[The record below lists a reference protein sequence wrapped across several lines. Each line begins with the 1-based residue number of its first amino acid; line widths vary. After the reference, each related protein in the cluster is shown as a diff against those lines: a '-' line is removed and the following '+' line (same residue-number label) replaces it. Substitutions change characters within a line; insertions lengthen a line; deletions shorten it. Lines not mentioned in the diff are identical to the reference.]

1 MKQLN
6 FILRFLAMAMPKRVG
21 HCSSGLTKTFEDK
34 LQASAQRL
42 ARQENRDLH
51 VPQNPMQQKRAYW
64 GWVAT
69 PAAAVAGIVFG
80 MSLHLYTG
88 DHSDATLTQLTD
100 TIRIVQPVHDTLYL
114 TQVVEKERIVNKY
127 IPMPEVAKA
136 ETKEPSPQPETCTSI
151 QCDGIN
157 YAFLTSK

>member
-1 MKQLN
+1 MKQ
-6 FILRFLAMAMPKRVG
+6 
-21 HCSSGLTKTFEDK
+21 FEDK

-42 ARQENRDLH
+42 AHQEDSKLH
-51 VPQNPMQQKRAYW
+51 VPQNPMQQTRAYW

-88 DHSDATLTQLTD
+88 DHSDATLAQLTD
-100 TIRIVQPVHDTLYL
+100 TIRIFQPVHDTLYL

-127 IPMPEVAKA
+127 MSTPEVSKA
-136 ETKEPSPQPETCTSI
+136 DVKESNPQPEECTSI

-157 YAFLTSK
+157 YAILASK

>member
-1 MKQLN
+1 MKQ
-6 FILRFLAMAMPKRVG
+6 
-21 HCSSGLTKTFEDK
+21 FEDK

-42 ARQENRDLH
+42 ARQEDRNLH

-69 PAAAVAGIVFG
+69 PAAAVVGIVFG
-80 MSLHLYTG
+80 MSLHLFTG
-88 DHSDATLTQLTD
+88 YHSDATLAQSTD
-100 TIRIVQPVHDTLYL
+100 TIRIFQPVHDTLYL

-127 IPMPEVAKA
+127 IAKPEVAKA
-136 ETKEPSPQPETCTSI
+136 DTKESDSLSGECTSI

-157 YAFLTSK
+157 YAILASK

>member
-1 MKQLN
+1 MIQ
-6 FILRFLAMAMPKRVG
+6 
-21 HCSSGLTKTFEDK
+21 FEDK

-42 ARQENRDLH
+42 ARQQDRNLH

-64 GWVAT
+64 GWMAM

-80 MSLHLYTG
+80 MSIHLFTG
-88 DHSDATLTQLTD
+88 NHSDTSLAKLTD

-114 TQVVEKERIVNKY
+114 TQIVEKERVVNKY
-127 IPMPEVAKA
+127 IPTPQVTQAA
-136 ETKEPSPQPETCTSI
+136 TKEPASQPEECTSI

-157 YAFLTSK
+157 YAFLVSK

>member
-1 MKQLN
+1 MKQ
-6 FILRFLAMAMPKRVG
+6 
-21 HCSSGLTKTFEDK
+21 FEDK

-42 ARQENRDLH
+42 AHQEDSKLH
-51 VPQNPMQQKRAYW
+51 VPQNPMLQKRAYW

-69 PAAAVAGIVFG
+69 PAAAVVGIVFG
-80 MSLHLYTG
+80 MSMHLFSG
-88 DHSDATLTQLTD
+88 NQSEATLAQSTD

-127 IPMPEVAKA
+127 IAKPEVAKA
-136 ETKEPSPQPETCTSI
+136 DTKESDSLSGECTSI

-157 YAFLTSK
+157 YAILASK

>member
-1 MKQLN
+1 MKQ
-6 FILRFLAMAMPKRVG
+6 
-21 HCSSGLTKTFEDK
+21 FEDK
-34 LQASAQRL
+34 LQTSAQRL
-42 ARQENRDLH
+42 ARQVDKKLH
-51 VPQNPMQQKRAYW
+51 VPQNPMQQKRVYW

-69 PAAAVAGIVFG
+69 PAAAVVGIVFG
-80 MSLHLYTG
+80 MSLHLFT
-88 DHSDATLTQLTD
+88 DSNPNTTLALTID